1 MKLERDREEK
11 PRSNISNP
19 AFSNFIE
26 KEKLAKKRSC
36 KGGRKTLR

>member
-19 AFSNFIE
+19 AFSSLIE

-36 KGGRKTLR
+36 KRGRKTLR